1 MININSA
8 LSSLNSN
15 YSSVT
20 DVVPDLFYFSDE
32 PEVSELGINYSNSIA
47 VQNDGKLIIGGALGT
62 DQRGAWT
69 NSFFNTIEPG
79 VIRINADG
87 TLDETFIAP
96 NFSLFSNVLSV
107 TIQPAD
113 GKIVVGGYFSVE
125 YDAKTYDGIIRLNND
140 GSVDDTFN
148 SGFTSL
154 FSNYVNRVIAVS
166 DGIIVY
172 GALNNEYN
180 GVTVNTLTKLNTD
193 GTLNTEFN
201 DNFVNLSLSYN
212 FDDAADIEVL
222 SNGKILVSYSNY
234 YSDAFLLKIN
244 ANGTEDET
252 WTTDLVFTNT
262 DITYFHEDANNNIF
276 CAGDGAA
283 SDGVNNYYY
292 IVKLNSDGTVD
303 NTFIYP
309 DTTLPA
315 PTVIL
320 SIDTQPDGKVLIGG
334 WFYSYGSQYKRYI
347 QRLNSDGSL
356 DETFSSP
363 YSFDGA
369 IFDIKYLGQNEI
381 WVAGAFSKP
390 YKSIV
395 KLNRYGQPL
404 TTGLPIQNNSFGI
417 KDGGNDLYDW
427 GSFFNTDAHDY
438 QGMGPIPY
446 NTLKEGGILEQPP
459 FGGDEIGY
467 NFYAIPST
475 HTQSSVFYAS
485 NYDPTSDYGWTYNP
499 NVLDSSVKSG
509 SDYFGVGS
517 QYFTQM
523 YPGMF
528 VLIATNVTIDE
539 FSITGGTGVFLPFP
553 SSQASVSADVFSISS
568 NGQTYTCFLKSVY
581 GKVTGNPYDDPS
593 INHIIIVP
601 GSADGI
607 THLYDETSV
616 WDDHCLQGLT
626 GRKEIYYLMLSRGNN
641 VALSSQDAQLAAQRF
656 MDLIGTTVTLCT
668 PITCNVGGL
677 PCQLTTSCA
686 CPKSRLFAPGCS
698 LSQSNS
704 NACST
709 NNSAYVPAITVCRQR
724 LF

>member
-20 DVVPDLFYFSDE
+20 NVVPDLFYFSDE
-32 PEVSELGINYSNSIA
+32 PEVSELGFSYPYSIA
-47 VQNDGKLIIGGALGT
+47 VQNNGQLILGGSLGT

-69 NSFFNTIEPG
+69 TSFSNTILPG

-87 TLDETFIAP
+87 TLDETFVAP
-96 NFSLFSNVLSV
+96 SFSPFSNVFSV

-113 GKIVVGGYFSVE
+113 GKIVVGGVFSVE
-125 YDAKTYDGIIRLNND
+125 YDSKTYDNIVRLNTD

-154 FSNYVNRVIAVS
+154 FLGGINQVIAVS
-166 DGIIVY
+166 NGIIVY
-172 GALNNEYN
+172 GDNNNEYN
-180 GVTVNTLTKLNTD
+180 GVTVKTVTKLNTD

-201 DNFVNLSLSYN
+201 DNFVTLSLSFD
-212 FDDAADIEVL
+212 FDDTADIEVL
-222 SNGKILVSYSNY
+222 SNGKILIPYSVDF
-234 YSDAFLLKIN
+234 DAYILKIN
-244 ANGTEDET
+244 TNGTEDET
-252 WTTDLVFTNT
+252 WTTNLVFTNA
-262 DITYFHEDANNNIF
+262 DITSFHEDANNNIF
-276 CAGDGAA
+276 CAGEGAA
-283 SDGVNNYYY
+283 SDGVNNYYNV
-292 IVKLNSDGTVD
+292 VKLNSDGTVD
-303 NTFIYP
+303 DTFIYP
-309 DTTLPA
+309 ENLESDPK
-315 PTVIL
+315 VIY
-320 SIDTQPDGKVLIGG
+320 SIETQPDGKVLIGG
-334 WFYSYGSQYKRYI
+334 WFYFHGSQYRRYI

-363 YSFDGA
+363 YSFDGVVL
-369 IFDIKYLGQNEI
+369 DIKYLGQNEI
-381 WVAGAFSKP
+381 WVAGIFSKP
-390 YKSIV
+390 YKGIV

-404 TTGLPIQNNSFGI
+404 TTGLPIQDNSFGI
-417 KDGGNDLYDW
+417 KDGGNDLYDY

-438 QGMGPIPY
+438 QGMGPVPY
-446 NTLKEGGILEQPP
+446 DVLKEGGILEQPP
-459 FGGDEIGY
+459 FGGGGEGGY
-467 NFYAIPST
+467 DFYAIPST
-475 HTQSSVFYAS
+475 HTQASVFYAS
-485 NYDPTSDYGWTYNP
+485 NYDPTSDYMWAYKP
-499 NVLDSSVKSG
+499 DILDSSVKSG

-539 FSITGGTGVFLPFP
+539 FSITGGTGVSFDYPVTYG
-553 SSQASVSADVFSISS
+553 SVSTDVFSISS

-581 GKVTGNPYDDPS
+581 GRETTNPLDDPS

-607 THLYDETSV
+607 THLYDETSQ

-641 VALSSQDAQLAAQRF
+641 VPLSSQDAELAAQRF
-656 MDLIGTTVTLCT
+656 MDLIGTTVELCT

-686 CPKSRLFAPGCS
+686 CPKSRLFAAGCS
-698 LSQSNS
+698 LKQSNS
-704 NACST
+704 NVCST